1 MKFPDRDCNLRLSG
15 VVPNG
20 VGTPRQEH
28 FALITRTLNKVLLF
42 AGLALAMA
50 PTAQAAESIR
60 KTVLKQEDIDRALA
74 LVSCKADRTAF
85 RTLANQ
91 MRGIA
96 TSGKS
101 SAGWESIAGKGG
113 GYSNALGD
121 MPGVVAEMQLPAP
134 VLVFGHPSR
143 RLILSRS
150 SVVAVFDEALAAD
163 LSKALS
169 LDARGGT
176 GHACRDARGAVS
188 TGSPRRWHR
197 SDGTGGPADRGR
209 PDANRRSRVP
219 VLHPVSPGT
228 SCG

>member
-1 MKFPDRDCNLRLSG
+1 M
-15 VVPNG
+15 
-20 VGTPRQEH
+20 
-28 FALITRTLNKVLLF
+28 ITRTLNKVLLF
-42 AGLALAMA
+42 AGLALVMA
-50 PTAQAAESIR
+50 PTAPAAESIR
-60 KTVLKQEDIDRALA
+60 KAVPKQEDIDRALA
-74 LVSCKADRTAF
+74 LVSCKADHTAF

-169 LDARGGT
+169 LDA
-176 GHACRDARGAVS
+176 
-188 TGSPRRWHR
+188 
-197 SDGTGGPADRGR
+197 
-209 PDANRRSRVP
+209 
-219 VLHPVSPGT
+219 PGT
-228 SCG
+228 QGAPAGMRVVQSTPEAQGDGIEVTALVAQRIEADPEPIAVAGCLYFTR